1 MAIGLGQMLIGGLL
15 GNEIGKKGGLMQML
29 GGGGG
34 NTPEMPEG
42 ATHTMPDGTVMPGA
56 SHPEQTAQAPQQQG
70 GGFMDMINNISPEK
84 MARMGMA
91 FNSMRLRP
99 DDNLAAS
106 FQTKI
111 NRLQTEKDLQKKTNQ
126 TIDYLT
132 SKAVSTAYPNGRT
145 DLIEMLRLGIISPT
159 EALSQSMKTVAPSA
173 LDNKFMKYEA
183 LVEKYGGAENIP
195 SQQLQLLSISKNEA
209 NSIEEYKFYKKD
221 TKDAVPLT
229 YKEFLTLNSSGTN
242 VTVINEGDEAEA
254 TFKEENEFWKAYNK
268 AAIPEI
274 IKWQTKSSS
283 TNANIVKLND
293 ALNTIDDPSSMV
305 SGPIIGQMNDFV
317 LSFLNPEAVDTR
329 ESIESVVQLN
339 LKAVLG
345 GNFTEKEGEALIK
358 RAYNPKLPQDLNSKR
373 VRILIE
379 QMTLAAEMQDARS
392 NWIRDDA
399 NNGSLRGFD
408 APLPTLE
415 MFYTALSANR
425 IGDVKCNNGI
435 GAERQCFEYLGGDD
449 QAELSWKETT
459 K

>member
-1 MAIGLGQMLIGGLL
+1 MAVLQNAL
-15 GNEIGKKGGLMQML
+15 
-29 GGGGG
+29 
-34 NTPEMPEG
+34 
-42 ATHTMPDGTVMPGA
+42 
-56 SHPEQTAQAPQQQG
+56 
-70 GGFMDMINNISPEK
+70 SP
-84 MARMGMA
+84 
-91 FNSMRLRP
+91 
-99 DDNLAAS
+99 
-106 FQTKI
+106 
-111 NRLQTEKDLQKKTNQ
+111 QKKTNQ

-132 SKAVSTAYPNGRT
+132 GKAVSTAYPNGRT

-183 LVEKYGGAENIP
+183 LVQKYGGAENIP

-209 NSIEEYKFYKKD
+209 NSIEEYKFYKED
-221 TKDAVPLT
+221 TKDAIPLT
-229 YKEFLTLNSSGTN
+229 YKEFLALNSPGTN

-283 TNANIVKLND
+283 TRANIVKLND

-305 SGPIIGQMNDFV
+305 SGPVVGQMNDFV

-415 MFYTALSANR
+415 MFYSALSDNR

-435 GAERQCFEYLGGDD
+435 GNARQCFEYLGGDD
-449 QAELSWKETT
+449 RAEISWKETT